1 VRLQSKNLNVNR
13 FIVLFPLVVILTTGC
28 ATPPEPAKEPEPQTT
43 APEPAPAAP
52 AEEPAVTR
60 KVEAKPVLT
69 GAAAK
74 TEAQKHLRSAFEL
87 LNDGNEEEAMTEL
100 KYVQTLEPDN
110 KTAQC
115 LIRGMTA
122 DPAGAL
128 GKEYTS
134 YVVRPGESLGRIAQ
148 RALGDVCEFYI
159 LARYNQIKIPKRLAA
174 GQTIRVPGKVALA
187 PPESAPA
194 AATQPSPVTP
204 ASIAPVPE
212 AAPPTSP
219 STAKEAQPDEAAK
232 KALIQRHQRN
242 AQAAFRRQ
250 DLATSIK
257 EWDRVLELD
266 PRNEL
271 AKVRREEALDLAR
284 RLKQIK

>member
-1 VRLQSKNLNVNR
+1 
-13 FIVLFPLVVILTTGC
+13 
-28 ATPPEPAKEPEPQTT
+28 
-43 APEPAPAAP
+43 
-52 AEEPAVTR
+52 
-60 KVEAKPVLT
+60 
-69 GAAAK
+69 
-74 TEAQKHLRSAFEL
+74 
-87 LNDGNEEEAMTEL
+87 
-100 KYVQTLEPDN
+100 
-110 KTAQC
+110 
-115 LIRGMTA
+115 
-122 DPAGAL
+122 
-128 GKEYTS
+128 
-134 YVVRPGESLGRIAQ
+134 
-148 RALGDVCEFYI
+148 VCEFYI